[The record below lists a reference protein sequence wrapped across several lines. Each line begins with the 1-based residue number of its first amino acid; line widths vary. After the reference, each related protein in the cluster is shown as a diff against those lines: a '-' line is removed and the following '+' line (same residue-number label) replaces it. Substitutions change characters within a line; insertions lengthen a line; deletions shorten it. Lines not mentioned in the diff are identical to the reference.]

1 MSAPSSDDK
10 PHVSVPAPASDATL
24 AQSAASALGVLAAG
38 AGAGTHGAG
47 GAMGGMGDM
56 GDMGGMG
63 AGDGLNIVS
72 GDMLGQ
78 YKIIEKIG
86 EGGMGLVFKA
96 TDTTLERTVAVKV
109 MYCDAHEDQKR
120 AQRFVREARAMARLA
135 HPNLLHVYSV
145 GSRGNCHFFA
155 MELLRGETLLHAIH
169 RLGRIPAPD
178 MMHYAVQVVSALYYV
193 HRNGIIH
200 RDIKGGNIMLCG
212 RRAVLMDFGLAKE
225 VEDSGL
231 TSVGAIMGTPD
242 YMPPEAAEGRSE
254 GPPTDIYSLG
264 VVLYEALSGRLP
276 FMGKSAISIIRQHID
291 SQPPPL
297 EALVPEIKPEL
308 AAVIHKCMAKLPS
321 ERYADCPAL
330 AAALWDLLP
339 DQALLDVAE
348 GRLPDTDA
356 MPLEHKHFGA
366 AVVSSSAANAFKN
379 RKTGPNAALEKTL
392 LPLPTTASAFGA
404 TQTGIQKTELNFEP
418 LDANQPP
425 ARGRSA
431 QWLWALAGF
440 AGVFALL
447 IVLALALK
455 PKSDAVVNTMPF
467 RGQQVVKKSAASK
480 SGERDVLMEFKGND
494 PDPKNW
500 YFVVRRKQ
508 PDGTLKD
515 LKLPY
520 REYVPAKEEIELQF
534 LPDDAQSK
542 P

>member
-1 MSAPSSDDK
+1 MNASSSDDK
-10 PHVSVPAPASDATL
+10 TASPAPEATL
-24 AQSAASALGVLAAG
+24 AQSAASALGLLAAG
-38 AGAGTHGAG
+38 AGAGAGAGASVDAAAGAGTHGA
-47 GAMGGMGDM
+47 AGDM
-56 GDMGGMG
+56 
-63 AGDGLNIVS
+63 AAAADGLNIVP
-72 GDMLGQ
+72 GDLLGT

-155 MELLRGETLLHAIH
+155 MELLRGETLLHAIR

-178 MMHYAVQVVSALYYV
+178 MLHYTVQIVSALYYV

-225 VEDSGL
+225 FEDSGL

-276 FMGKSAISIIRQHID
+276 FIGKSAISIIRQHID
-291 SQPPPL
+291 AQPPPL
-297 EALVPEIKPEL
+297 EELVPEIKPEL
-308 AAVIHKCMAKLPS
+308 AAVIHKCLAKSPA

-330 AAALWDLLP
+330 AAALWDLFP

-348 GRLPDTDA
+348 GRLPDSDS
-356 MPLEHKHFGA
+356 MPLEQVHFGSTAVSDADA
-366 AVVSSSAANAFKN
+366 AALKK
-379 RKTGPNAALEKTL
+379 RKTAQNAALQKTML
-392 LPLPTTASAFGA
+392 QQPVPASAFSP
-404 TQTGIQKTELNFEP
+404 TLTGIQNAQEILGPLNA
-418 LDANQPP
+418 DQPP
-425 ARGRSA
+425 ERGRWRS
-431 QWLWALAGF
+431 WLWALGGF
-440 AGVFALL
+440 AGVFVLL
-447 IVLALALK
+447 IVLAVVFK
-455 PKSDAVVNTMPF
+455 PKPASVPAAVPF
-467 RGQQVVKKSAASK
+467 KGQHIEKKLAGSITGK
-480 SGERDVLMEFKGND
+480 HDVLMEFKANN

-500 YFVVRRKQ
+500 FFIVRRQ
-508 PDGTLKD
+508 QSDNSFKD
-515 LKLPY
+515 VKIPY

-542 P
+542 K

>member
-1 MSAPSSDDK
+1 MNASSSDDK
-10 PHVSVPAPASDATL
+10 TASPAPEATL
-24 AQSAASALGVLAAG
+24 AQSAASALGLLAAG
-38 AGAGTHGAG
+38 AGAGAGAGASVDAAAGAGTHGA
-47 GAMGGMGDM
+47 AGDM
-56 GDMGGMG
+56 
-63 AGDGLNIVS
+63 AAAADGLNIVP
-72 GDMLGQ
+72 GDLLGT

-155 MELLRGETLLHAIH
+155 MELLRGETLLHAIR

-178 MMHYAVQVVSALYYV
+178 MLHYTVQIVSALYYV

-225 VEDSGL
+225 FEDSGL

-276 FMGKSAISIIRQHID
+276 FIGKSAISIIRQHIEA
-291 SQPPPL
+291 QPPPL
-297 EALVPEIKPEL
+297 EELVPEIKPEL
-308 AAVIHKCMAKLPS
+308 ASVIHKCLAKSPA

-330 AAALWDLLP
+330 AAALWDLFP

-348 GRLPDTDA
+348 GRLPDADA
-356 MPLEHKHFGA
+356 MPLEHIHFGS
-366 AVVSSSAANAFKN
+366 AVAGSGANALKQ

-392 LPLPTTASAFGA
+392 LTHPTPAAAFA
-404 TQTGIQKTELNFEP
+404 PTLTGIQKTELIHEP
-418 LDANQPP
+418 LDADQPP
-425 ARGRSA
+425 ARSRWSA
-431 QWLWALAGF
+431 WLWALAGF

-447 IVLALALK
+447 LVLAFVFK
-455 PKSDAVVNTMPF
+455 PKPASDPLAVPF
-467 RGQQVVKKSAASK
+467 KGQHIEKKLAGSIK
-480 SGERDVLMEFKGND
+480 KEHDVLMEFKANN

-500 YFVVRRKQ
+500 FFIVRRQ
-508 PDGTLKD
+508 QSDNSFKD
-515 LKLPY
+515 VKIPY
-520 REYVPAKEEIELQF
+520 RDYVPAKEEIELQF

-542 P
+542 K